1 MRAPSSV
8 SSRSGA
14 PSLPSMR
21 AVSISSSADRRR
33 ELLVER
39 HEELQA
45 QLALVEQ
52 MLQQGKPSTMMTS
65 LSGMSAATSVR
76 SARSARSGIS
86 AHGAQSVSSRRGVTT
101 LEAVAENGEATD
113 TRPPSALAQGSQA
126 PQPTV
131 PLCLDPRSADYRA
144 TSPFHSGVSNGL
156 ALPGQKLSAA
166 GAGIA

>member
-65 LSGMSAATSVR
+65 LSGMSAATSV
-76 SARSARSGIS
+76 RSARSGIS